1 MPVRNCV
8 EAQATFEAQR
18 GVDALLAALAELG
31 SPRLVRKALVLLTD
45 LLDEEAEAD
54 AEADAAGG
62 VELLEVDGEPTA
74 GGGGRMRGAL
84 SSQLANSSRLCDAVL
99 QSLTA
104 PEAVQ
109 IWTRRRRR

>member
-1 MPVRNCV
+1 MVR
-8 EAQATFEAQR
+8 
-18 GVDALLAALAELG
+18 AEL
-31 SPRLVRKALVLLTD
+31 
-45 LLDEEAEAD
+45 DEKGAD
-54 AEADAAGG
+54 EPTLFIRDAAG

-104 PEAVQ
+104 FQQSVH
-109 IWTRRRRR
+109 RRIHSPTARRATDGDSALGERLSP